1 MKKLIHEYI
10 KIPRYEFNLN
20 NLENFYHKLKE
31 AEDSLRKTELIKN
44 PEHYEREIDSYNSI
58 RNDILN
64 HGRREVFRSNIF

>member
-1 MKKLIHEYI
+1 M
-10 KIPRYEFNLN
+10 
-20 NLENFYHKLKE
+20 ENFYHKLKE